1 MKRTILTLLITMFFG
16 GVVFADRPLERD
28 EIVKIFET
36 LTSQPKGTW
45 IPSGTICA
53 EHEEYGGP
61 AIKVGPDE
69 ITERVEQ
76 EVDAYKGKP
85 DKINPDLKLQHM
97 KLDAIPYN
105 VRYQLTNE
113 YTMSSNVI
121 IRYDGDRFYWEIN
134 VNSRTDSMQP
144 TADLEDNYF
153 VNKFDLGWNQKRVFA
168 WDGNKYTIYF
178 RPGNHAIITGT
189 RGNVNGPLT
198 AGIIPWGHGWYSYEN
213 LCQARSSAIEVESDG
228 QKDIKLTVI
237 NDNRRETFVLDPER
251 QYTLKSS
258 SRIMENAS
266 ITVCSYTN
274 YQLVGNSWCPGN
286 IVIEKHDTTIQPPR
300 LVAQEI
306 WNFTSIND
314 SIPGDESFEVSFDYD
329 ALIEDF
335 IHGSN
340 GESLKFRYEPPQEP
354 SVRNININELKQN
367 RLQIVTSAELEEQ
380 NCATVSLKYVCE
392 KLGLSPSW
400 EELMQLVSDR
410 EIGTTMLQMQ
420 QFVNNLGL
428 NSIAVKTDL
437 QTLKKLTGCQVVL
450 HLAGINH
457 YVVLGNIGDEYVR
470 LIDLDKNKFFYRNR
484 IEYFSKVWDGTALIV
499 SNGLI
504 AMNNHFAQ
512 IDEGNL
518 LKIMGAD
525 NCQTCSKC
533 IQDNGEFP
541 CPEPVGGSCGGSHVI
556 IFRRYGCE
564 DASLGNCVED
574 DVVGSV
580 WQACRGDSSS
590 CESYGEWESHYIS
603 ACD

>member
-121 IRYDGDRFYWEIN
+121 VRYDGDRFYWEIN

-198 AGIIPWGHGWYSYEN
+198 AGII
-213 LCQARSSAIEVESDG
+213 
-228 QKDIKLTVI
+228 
-237 NDNRRETFVLDPER
+237 
-251 QYTLKSS
+251 
-258 SRIMENAS
+258 
-266 ITVCSYTN
+266 
-274 YQLVGNSWCPGN
+274 
-286 IVIEKHDTTIQPPR
+286 
-300 LVAQEI
+300 
-306 WNFTSIND
+306 
-314 SIPGDESFEVSFDYD
+314 
-329 ALIEDF
+329 
-335 IHGSN
+335 
-340 GESLKFRYEPPQEP
+340 
-354 SVRNININELKQN
+354 
-367 RLQIVTSAELEEQ
+367 QIGRA
-380 NCATVSLKYVCE
+380 
-392 KLGLSPSW
+392 
-400 EELMQLVSDR
+400 
-410 EIGTTMLQMQ
+410 
-420 QFVNNLGL
+420 
-428 NSIAVKTDL
+428 
-437 QTLKKLTGCQVVL
+437 
-450 HLAGINH
+450 
-457 YVVLGNIGDEYVR
+457 
-470 LIDLDKNKFFYRNR
+470 
-484 IEYFSKVWDGTALIV
+484 
-499 SNGLI
+499 
-504 AMNNHFAQ
+504 
-512 IDEGNL
+512 
-518 LKIMGAD
+518 
-525 NCQTCSKC
+525 
-533 IQDNGEFP
+533 
-541 CPEPVGGSCGGSHVI
+541 HV
-556 IFRRYGCE
+556 
-564 DASLGNCVED
+564 
-574 DVVGSV
+574 
-580 WQACRGDSSS
+580 
-590 CESYGEWESHYIS
+590 
-603 ACD
+603 